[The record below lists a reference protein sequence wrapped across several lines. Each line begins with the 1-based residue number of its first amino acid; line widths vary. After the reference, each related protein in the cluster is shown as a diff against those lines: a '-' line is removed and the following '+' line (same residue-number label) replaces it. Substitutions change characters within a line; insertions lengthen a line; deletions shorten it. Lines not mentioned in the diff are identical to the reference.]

1 MYLNGNKNYYF
12 SYCGRKCYFPIQHT
26 LSSFLNDGTSLIWG
40 NNAPGLVSCTAGYG
54 HVSRFWL
61 MRLSGNVT
69 RDFLGR
75 LLYVT
80 GSAGKWNLLAPS
92 HSSLLLPGTLTQGL
106 SSHSHSRLQGHCKHG
121 SCKTKKSE
129 LLKWMMALL
138 RAQHINTHYSYKI
151 KISWWG
157 LNGSFRFCFPKRRA
171 HKYIIAK
178 NGKQTRCSLIGKC
191 RNKLWY
197 IRTGEHYIAINRNRL
212 RSHKKT

>member
-1 MYLNGNKNYYF
+1 MLL
-12 SYCGRKCYFPIQHT
+12 SYPTYT
-26 LSSFLNDGTSLIWG
+26 LSSFLNDGTPLIWG
-40 NNAPGLVSCTAGYG
+40 NNAPGLVSCTAGCG

-75 LLYVT
+75 LFYVT
-80 GSAGKWNLLAPS
+80 GSAGKWNLLAPPP
-92 HSSLLLPGTLTQGL
+92 SSLLPPGTLTQGL
-106 SSHSHSRLQGHCKHG
+106 SSRSHSGLHCSKDG
-121 SCKTKKSE
+121 SWKTKKSE

-138 RAQHINTHYSYKI
+138 RAEHINTHYSYKI
-151 KISWWG
+151 KTSWWG
-157 LNGSFRFCFPKRRA
+157 LKGSLRFCFPKRRA

-178 NGKQTRCSLIGKC
+178 NGMQTRYPLIGKC

-197 IRTGEHYIAINRNRL
+197 IRTGEHYIAIKRNRLRL